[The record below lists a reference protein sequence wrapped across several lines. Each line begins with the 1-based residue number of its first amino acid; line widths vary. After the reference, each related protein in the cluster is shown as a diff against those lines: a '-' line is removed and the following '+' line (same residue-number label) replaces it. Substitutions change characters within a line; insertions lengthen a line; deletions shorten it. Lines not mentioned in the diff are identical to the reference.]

1 MADSG
6 QGIRRPP
13 QQARAQARMQ
23 RILDEAA
30 ALIAQKGSEQVKMS
44 EIAERAG
51 VPIGSVYQFFP
62 DKTAIIRTLAEIY
75 MARIREALIAGI
87 ADIASPAEALE
98 RMGSLFDD
106 YYALFLSEP
115 VLRDIWGGTQGDKL
129 IQDLDIA
136 DSRENGQA
144 VFDALKRFVGLP
156 ERPRFKTACFLVL
169 HLTGAA
175 VRMAIAVDRKEGK
188 RLIEEFKQLMVREL
202 GAFLK
207 VPA

>member
-1 MADSG
+1 MADNG

-30 ALIAQKGSEQVKMS
+30 ALIASKGSEQVKMS
-44 EIAERAG
+44 EIAERAE

-62 DKTAIIRTLAEIY
+62 DKTAIIRTLAEVY
-75 MARIREALIAGI
+75 MARIREALVAGL
-87 ADIASPAEALE
+87 ADIASPADALGRVGVLLDE
-98 RMGSLFDD
+98 

-115 VLRDIWGGTQGDKL
+115 VMRDIWGGIQGDKL

-136 DSRENGQA
+136 DSRENGQV
-144 VFDALKRFVGLP
+144 VFDALKRFVDARG
-156 ERPRFKTACFLVL
+156 RPRFKTACFLVL
-169 HLTGAA
+169 HMTGAA
-175 VRMAIAVDRKEGK
+175 VRMAIAVERKEGE
-188 RLIEEFKQLMVREL
+188 RLFEEYKALMVREL

-207 VPA
+207 LPA

>member
-1 MADSG
+1 MTDSG
-6 QGIRRPP
+6 QGIRRRP

-30 ALIAQKGSEQVKMS
+30 ALIASKGSEQVKMS

-75 MARIREALIAGI
+75 MARIREALITGLAGI
-87 ADIASPAEALE
+87 TSPTGALE

-144 VFDALKRFVGLP
+144 VFDALKRFVAARD
-156 ERPRFKTACFLVL
+156 RPRFKTACFLVL

-175 VRMAIAVDRKEGK
+175 VRMAIAVERREGK
-188 RLIEEFKQLMVREL
+188 RLVEEFKQLMVREL